1 MYKIIIED
9 DEGRITQVPLKWP
22 EITIGRKE
30 GNVIRLTERNVSRY
44 HAKIV
49 KDNQGI
55 FIEDLDSY
63 NGVKINGDRIH
74 GRSFLKDGD
83 IVNIGDYKI
92 ILKYEE
98 DRDDITQE
106 LQPPIQRKVEA
117 SFQQPQQVM
126 QPQIRSQEEITPIKK
141 AIEPQYESTAVVR
154 MPNIQAELSQQAQ
167 DLKDSS
173 ARLVLF
179 AGHLPAKEFALNK
192 TVLKI
197 GRTEE
202 NDIVLDHKSISR
214 EHAQI
219 IFENNVFKIL
229 DLKSANGVLV
239 NGEQYAKTELKN
251 GDIIE
256 LGHLKLKFIDEKSSQ
271 VYQETAVV
279 RMPKKPK
286 EESEK
291 KEQFYDEFAKTEPV
305 VLKKKTLPMIIGGL
319 AVVLIAVLGV
329 WFFSQ
334 NDEKKEKTGRDDL
347 YQKKLEDIQR
357 NMLAANWGEAKNQL
371 SVLANQYP
379 DDKEIK
385 SLLEKASMEEKNKE
399 IYDKAVASLS
409 LKNWDDAWKRF
420 NSIPKDSYY
429 YQLALK
435 EMTSLKTNYIDY
447 HLKQG
452 IAFAREKKKNMA
464 ISEFNQVLELD
475 PSNEIALTEKAKLTG
490 EQREAGSQ
498 VAVGLKEVEPSSK
511 IEAKEPKK
519 EDSRGSKKVEERAA
533 QISTKGQKSASKDE
547 EKAVSVQRQKEQ
559 QLEQAS
565 SEPTAEDYTAEGN
578 KLLMKNRIAEAI
590 ANYQKAIKLKPNL
603 ASAHRSLGVAYTKI
617 GQVDKA
623 AKEYE
628 TYLKLQPDAPDAN
641 QVRQILDQYYKS
653 KGQQ

>member
-9 DEGRITQVPLKWP
+9 DEGKITQVPLKWS

-30 GNVIRLTERNVSRY
+30 GNVIRLTERNVSRF
-44 HAKIV
+44 HAKII

-55 FIEDLDSY
+55 AIQDLDSY
-63 NGVKINGDRIH
+63 NGIKINGDKIH
-74 GRSFLKDGD
+74 GKAFIKDGD
-83 IVNIGDYKI
+83 VIHIGDYKI
-92 ILKYEE
+92 ILKYEQ

-106 LQPPIQRKVEA
+106 LPPTVQKKMEA
-117 SFQQPQQVM
+117 TFQSAAIPQQV
-126 QPQIRSQEEITPIKK
+126 QATVQEEITPIKK
-141 AIEPQYESTAVVR
+141 APEPQYESTAVIR
-154 MPNIQAELSQQAQ
+154 MPTITTPLNQQAEEIQGST
-167 DLKDSS
+167 

-179 AGHLPAKEFALNK
+179 QGHLPAKEFALNK
-192 TVLKI
+192 TVMKI

-219 IFENNVFKIL
+219 VYENNSFKIM

-239 NGEQYAKTELKN
+239 NGEQYAKTELRN

-256 LGHLKLKFIDEKSSQ
+256 LGHLKLKFVDENAPQ

-279 RMPKKPK
+279 RMPI
-286 EESEK
+286 K
-291 KEQFYDEFAKTEPV
+291 KEDKEKEAVGKEPFYDEFAKTEPV
-305 VLKKKTLPMIIGGL
+305 VIKKKPIALIVGGIIVAAAVIL
-319 AVVLIAVLGV
+319 AIIFLIPRG
-329 WFFSQ
+329 
-334 NDEKKEKTGRDDL
+334 EKKPTYEGKDIT
-347 YQKKLEDIQR
+347 YKQKLEDVQR

-379 DDKEIK
+379 DDKDIQK
-385 SLLEKASMEEKNKE
+385 LLSKVTMEEKTKE
-399 IYDKAVASLS
+399 NFDKATASLS

-420 NSIPKDSYY
+420 NSISKDSYY
-429 YQLALK
+429 YQLAIK
-435 EMTSLKTNYIDY
+435 EMTSLKANYIDY

-452 IAFAREKKKNMA
+452 LAFAKEKKKNMA
-464 ISEFNQVLELD
+464 LSEFNLILELD
-475 PSNEIALTEKAKLTG
+475 PSNEVALREKAKLTG
-490 EQREAGSQ
+490 E
-498 VAVGLKEVEPSSK
+498 
-511 IEAKEPKK
+511 AKEPEQIAMQQREPENQKEVQKEEKREIKK
-519 EDSRGSKKVEERAA
+519 AEEKVA
-533 QISTKGQKSASKDE
+533 QSPSKGQKIASKE
-547 EKAVSVQRQKEQ
+547 ESQQANRPKEQ
-559 QLEQAS
+559 PKEPES

-603 ASAHRSLGVAYTKI
+603 AAAHRSLGVAYTKI

-641 QVRQILDQYYKS
+641 QVRQILEQYYKS
-653 KGQQ
+653 KGQ

>member
-9 DEGRITQVPLKWP
+9 DEGRITQVPLKWS
-22 EITIGRKE
+22 EITIGRKD

-44 HAKIV
+44 HAKII
-49 KDNQGI
+49 KDSQGI
-55 FIEDLDSY
+55 SIEDLDSY

-83 IVNIGDYKI
+83 IVHIGDYKI
-92 ILKYEE
+92 ILKYEQ

-106 LQPPIQRKVEA
+106 LPPSVQKKVEA
-117 SFQQPQQVM
+117 AFQQPQGIT
-126 QPQIRSQEEITPIKK
+126 QPQIQQQEEITPVKK
-141 AIEPQYESTAVVR
+141 APDAQYESTAVVR
-154 MPNIQAELSQQAQ
+154 MPNIQTSAVAAARELT
-167 DLKDSS
+167 DSN

-179 AGHLPAKEFALNK
+179 AGHLPSKEFNLNRS
-192 TVLKI
+192 VMKI

-219 IFENNVFKIL
+219 VFENGVFKIL
-229 DLKSANGVLV
+229 DMKSANGVLV
-239 NGEQYAKTELKN
+239 NGEQYAKTELRN

-256 LGHLKLKFIDEKSSQ
+256 LGHLKLKFIDEKSPQ

-279 RMPKKPK
+279 RMPQKPK
-286 EESEK
+286 EK
-291 KEQFYDEFAKTEPV
+291 KEEKQAFYDEFAKTEPV
-305 VLKKKTLPMIIGGL
+305 VIKKRPLPLIIGGV
-319 AVVLIAVLGV
+319 AVVIIAVAVIIFLLPKG
-329 WFFSQ
+329 
-334 NDEKKEKTGRDDL
+334 EKQDITVKDDT
-347 YQKKLEDIQR
+347 YKKKIEDVQR

-371 SVLANQYP
+371 SVLSNQYP
-379 DDKEIK
+379 DNQEIQQ
-385 SLLEKASMEEKNKE
+385 LLSKATMEEKTKE
-399 IYDKAVASLS
+399 NYDKAIASLT

-429 YQLALK
+429 YQLAIK
-435 EMTSLKTNYIDY
+435 EMTSLKANYIDY

-452 IAFAREKKKNMA
+452 MAFAREKKKNMA
-464 ISEFNQVLELD
+464 ISEFNLVLELD
-475 PSNEIALTEKAKLTG
+475 PSNEIALREKARLTG
-490 EQREAGSQ
+490 EQREHEQQ
-498 VAVGLKEVEPSSK
+498 VAVQAKEAEPVK
-511 IEAKEPKK
+511 EIVKEEKKEAK
-519 EDSRGSKKVEERAA
+519 R
-533 QISTKGQKSASKDE
+533 TE
-547 EKAVSVQRQKEQ
+547 EKTAQVSQKTQKQTQKEEEIQTQQPKQKEAAKEQ
-559 QLEQAS
+559 QVS

-603 ASAHRSLGVAYTKI
+603 AAAHRSLGVAYTKI

-641 QVRQILDQYYKS
+641 QVRQILD
-653 KGQQ
+653 

>member
-49 KDNQGI
+49 KDSQGI
-55 FIEDLDSY
+55 YIEDLDSY

-74 GRSFLKDGD
+74 GRSFIKDGD
-83 IVNIGDYKI
+83 IIHIGDYKI
-92 ILKYEE
+92 ILKFEQ
-98 DRDDITQE
+98 DRDEITQE
-106 LQPPIQRKVEA
+106 LPPSVQRKLETTFQYAPTPVE
-117 SFQQPQQVM
+117 QPQSDKV
-126 QPQIRSQEEITPIKK
+126 EEITPVKK
-141 AIEPQYESTAVVR
+141 VLEPYYETTAVVR
-154 MPNIQAELSQQAQ
+154 PPNIQFAVQQQAQ
-167 DLKDSS
+167 VIPNST

-179 AGHLPAKEFALNK
+179 SGHLPSQEFVLNK
-192 TVLKI
+192 TVMKI

-219 IFENNVFKIL
+219 IYENNVFKIL
-229 DLKSANGVLV
+229 DMKSANGVLV

-279 RMPKKPK
+279 RLPKKPK
-286 EESEK
+286 GKVEK
-291 KEQFYDEFAKTEPV
+291 REAVYDEFAKTEPV
-305 VLKKKTLPMIIGGL
+305 KLTKKPI
-319 AVVLIAVLGV
+319 ALIAVGISIAAVVVVAFIFLFTRGV
-329 WFFSQ
+329 P
-334 NDEKKEKTGRDDL
+334 RDNL
-347 YQKKLEDIQR
+347 ANKSSAYQKGLEEVQR
-357 NMLAANWGEAKNQL
+357 HMLSANWGEAKNQL
-371 SVLANQYP
+371 SVLAGQYP
-379 DDKEIK
+379 NDEEIK
-385 SLLEKASMEEKNKE
+385 RLLSKVTMEEKTKE
-399 IYDKAVASLS
+399 NYDKAMASLS
-409 LKNWDDAWKRF
+409 LKNWDDAWRRL
-420 NSIPKDSYY
+420 NSIDKDSYY
-429 YQLALK
+429 YKLAIK
-435 EMTSLKTNYIDY
+435 EMSSLKANYIDY

-452 IAFAREKKKNMA
+452 MAFAKEKKKNLA
-464 ISEFNQVLELD
+464 ISEFNLVLELD
-475 PSNEIALTEKAKLTG
+475 PGNEVALREKAKLTG
-490 EQREAGSQ
+490 ET
-498 VAVGLKEVEPSSK
+498 KEVDQQIAMQQKGPQSV
-511 IEAKEPKK
+511 KEVIK
-519 EDSRGSKKVEERAA
+519 EEKRESVKVEEREESSSSQKQKAA
-533 QISTKGQKSASKDE
+533 IAEKLTPQKQK
-547 EKAVSVQRQKEQ
+547 QKEEPQ
-559 QLEQAS
+559 EQPPSS

-603 ASAHRSLGVAYTKI
+603 AAAHRSLGVAYTKI

-641 QVRQILDQYYKS
+641 QVRQILEQYYKS
-653 KGQQ
+653 KGQ